1 MPISMHVDLS
11 HPKILASNSLMSTGR
26 KFYEQ
31 LSIQFPFIAKSV
43 TLLIVL
49 DESTYVIRTEPPLMD
64 PNYMIMTYDSKEER
78 IALSNIDQYI
88 DDLEKWGGING

>member
-11 HPKILASNSLMSTGR
+11 HPKILASNSLMSTGK

-49 DESTYVIRTEPPLMD
+49 DESTYVIRTEPPLID

-88 DDLEKWGGING
+88 DDLEK

>member
-11 HPKILASNSLMSTGR
+11 HPKILASNSLMPTGR

-31 LSIQFPFIAKSV
+31 LLLQFPFIAKTV

-49 DESTYVIRTEPPLMD
+49 DESTYIIRTEPPLME
-64 PNYMIMTYDSKEER
+64 PSSIIMTYDSKEER
-78 IALSNIDQYI
+78 IALSNCNQYI
-88 DDLEKWGGING
+88 QDLEKWGGING

>member
-11 HPKILASNSLMSTGR
+11 HPKILARNSLMPAGR

-31 LSIQFPFIAKSV
+31 LLLQFPFIAKTV

-64 PNYMIMTYDSKEER
+64 PRSCIMTYDSKEER
-78 IALSNIDQYI
+78 ITLSNSDEYI
-88 DDLEKWGGING
+88 EDLEKWGGING

>member
-11 HPKILASNSLMSTGR
+11 HPKILARNSLMPAGR

-31 LSIQFPFIAKSV
+31 LLLQFPFIAKTV

-49 DESTYVIRTEPPLMD
+49 DESTYVIRTEPPIVD
-64 PNYMIMTYDSKEER
+64 PDYMVMTYDSKEER
-78 IALSNIDQYI
+78 IALSTSDQYI

>member
-11 HPKILASNSLMSTGR
+11 HPKILASNSLMPTGK

-31 LSIQFPFIAKSV
+31 LSIQFPFIAKTV

-64 PNYMIMTYDSKEER
+64 PRSCIMIYDSKEER
-78 IALSNIDQYI
+78 IALSNCNQYI
-88 DDLEKWGGING
+88 DDLEK

>member
-11 HPKILASNSLMSTGR
+11 HPKILASNSLMPAGR

-31 LSIQFPFIAKSV
+31 LSLQFPFIAKTV

-49 DESTYVIRTEPPLMD
+49 DESTYVIRTEPPIVD
-64 PNYMIMTYDSKEER
+64 PDYMVMTYDSKEER
-78 IALSNIDQYI
+78 IALSNCNQYI
-88 DDLEKWGGING
+88 QELEK

>member
-11 HPKILASNSLMSTGR
+11 HPKILASNSLMSTGK

-49 DESTYVIRTEPPLMD
+49 DESTYVIRTEPPLID